1 MTAYFTDPMG
11 DEFKKA
17 LEKALKQAESKK
29 GEDDPNTTK
38 RATES
43 GERVNPELPEARRKV
58 SQDARRSL
66 FANLIQKH

>member
-29 GEDDPNTTK
+29 GEDDPDATK

-43 GERVNPELPEARRKV
+43 RGKRKSGITRGKKESFSRREKE
-58 SQDARRSL
+58 SL
-66 FANLIQKH
+66 R